1 MATGNNTVRA
11 VIAGG
16 ALLVL
21 GVSVWGVS
29 ACEQGGLSQPDGSGK
44 NNAPAEVK
52 KETVS
57 IGGRTFKL
65 ELAAD
70 AKSRFKGLSGRE
82 EIAADGGML
91 FVFPNPQ
98 PRLYFVMRDCPI
110 PIDIIFLDGT
120 GRIVA
125 MHAMVPEPPRTEVE
139 KALAPARPD
148 QPEWEWTN
156 ADYESRLKK
165 YPSRHDAQFVIEIKG
180 GLLEELKLEEGQRI
194 NIDTR
199 RLSRVA
205 REANERDRQQLTPR
219 R

>member
-1 MATGNNTVRA
+1 MASGNNTVRA
-11 VIAGG
+11 VIAGS

-29 ACEQGGLSQPDGSGK
+29 ACEQGGLSQPDGTGK
-44 NNAPAEVK
+44 GNTATEVK

-57 IGGRTFKL
+57 IGGKTFKL
-65 ELAAD
+65 ELAVD

-91 FVFPNPQ
+91 FAFPGPQ

-125 MHAMVPEPPRTEVE
+125 MHAMLPEPPRTEAE
-139 KALAPARPD
+139 KVLSPSRAG
-148 QPEWEWTN
+148 QPEWEWVN
-156 ADYESRLKK
+156 ADYESRLKR

-199 RLSRVA
+199 RLSRLA
-205 REANERDRQQLTPR
+205 REAHQRDQQALTPGR
-219 R
+219 